1 MIESRVKKK
10 YKVCSAVCAIVVV
23 VVPDVVVVKTVRG
36 ITQQNNRTGPL

>member
-10 YKVCSAVCAIVVV
+10 YKVCSAVCAVVV